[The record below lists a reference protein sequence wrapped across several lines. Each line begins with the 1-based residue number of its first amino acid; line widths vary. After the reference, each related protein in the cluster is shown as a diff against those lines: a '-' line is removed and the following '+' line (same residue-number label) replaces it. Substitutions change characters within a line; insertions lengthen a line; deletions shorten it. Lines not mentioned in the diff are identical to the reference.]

1 MSEQSDAKN
10 RKSFWKELF
19 PAKPLDKKQI
29 KREVKSYIVIT
40 LCLCLYAFAL
50 VMFIINSN
58 IVSGGVNGISTLLY
72 YATGHRIPVGI
83 SAFVINAVLLL
94 IGFKVLGNAFGF
106 KTVWAI
112 FFLSFFVTIWQ
123 GLLKQPV
130 LDQDPFLSAVIGG
143 ALIGLSVGTA
153 FNYGGS
159 TGGTDIVA
167 LIITKY
173 HNVSPGRV
181 ILYCDLG
188 IISSSFIVFYYFLGK
203 TPEESLRV
211 VLYGFVVMTVT
222 SYTIDLIVM
231 GAQSSVQMLISSRK
245 HEEIAEM
252 ISTEM
257 HRGVTLLDAKGFYSK
272 EQSNVLFAVVRKYEM
287 QNVLRR
293 IRDIDP
299 DAFTSV
305 TKATGVYGKGFQA
318 FK

>member
-1 MSEQSDAKN
+1 MSEQSDAKSK
-10 RKSFWKELF
+10 KSFWKELF

-40 LCLCLYAFAL
+40 LCLCIYAFAL

-58 IVSGGVNGISTLLY
+58 IVSGGVNGIATLLY
-72 YATGHRIPVGI
+72 YASGHRIPVGI
-83 SAFVINAVLLL
+83 SAFVINAVLLV
-94 IGFKVLGNAFGF
+94 IGFKILGNAFGF
-106 KTVWAI
+106 KTIWAI

-143 ALIGLSVGTA
+143 ALIGLAVGTA

-167 LIITKY
+167 LIITKF

-181 ILYCDLG
+181 ILYCDLC

-245 HEEIAEM
+245 HEEIAKM

-305 TKATGVYGKGFQA
+305 TQATGVYGKGFQA
-318 FK
+318 LK

>member
-1 MSEQSDAKN
+1 MSEQSDAKSK
-10 RKSFWKELF
+10 KSFWKELF

-40 LCLCLYAFAL
+40 LCLCIYAFAL

-58 IVSGGVNGISTLLY
+58 IVSGGVNGIATLLY
-72 YATGHRIPVGI
+72 YASGHRIPVGI
-83 SAFVINAVLLL
+83 SAFVINAVLLV
-94 IGFKVLGNAFGF
+94 IGFKILGNAFGF
-106 KTVWAI
+106 KTIWAI

-143 ALIGLSVGTA
+143 ALIGLAVGTA

-167 LIITKY
+167 LIITKF

-181 ILYCDLG
+181 ILYCDLC

-222 SYTIDLIVM
+222 SYTIDLIVL

-305 TKATGVYGKGFQA
+305 TQATGVYGKGFQA
-318 FK
+318 LK

>member
-1 MSEQSDAKN
+1 MSEQPAVKSK
-10 RKSFWKELF
+10 KSFWKDLF
-19 PAKPLDKKQI
+19 PTKPLDKKQI
-29 KREVKSYIVIT
+29 KREIKSYIVIT
-40 LCLCLYAFAL
+40 LCLCLYAFGL

-72 YATGHRIPVGI
+72 YASNHIIPVGV
-83 SAFVINAVLLL
+83 SAFVINGILLA
-94 IGFKVLGNAFGF
+94 IGFKILGSAFGF
-106 KTVWAI
+106 KTIWSI
-112 FFLSFFVTIWQ
+112 FFLSFFVEIWQ
-123 GLLKQPV
+123 NILTQPV

-143 ALIGLSVGTA
+143 VLIGLSIGTA

-167 LIITKY
+167 LIVTKFY
-173 HNVSPGRV
+173 NISPGRV
-181 ILYCDLG
+181 ILYCDLC

-231 GAQSSVQMLISSRK
+231 GAQSSVQMLISSHK

-257 HRGVTLLDAKGFYSK
+257 HRGVTLLDAKGYFSK
-272 EQSNVLFAVVRKYEM
+272 EKSNVLLAVVRKYEM

-305 TKATGVYGKGFQA
+305 TKATGVYGKGFQML
-318 FK
+318 K

>member
-1 MSEQSDAKN
+1 MNIFEKASAYIK
-10 RKSFWKELF
+10 KSIPTDPKL
-19 PAKPLDKKQI
+19 LR
-29 KREVKSYIVIT
+29 REVKSYIMIT
-40 LCLCLYAFAL
+40 LCLGLYALAL
-50 VMFIINSN
+50 VAFIINSE
-58 IVSGGVNGISTLLY
+58 IVSGGVNGISTLIF
-72 YATGHRIPVGI
+72 YATGKSVPVAVSSFI
-83 SAFVINAVLLL
+83 INAVLLL
-94 IGFKVLGNAFGF
+94 IGIRILGKGFGF
-106 KTVWAI
+106 KTIWAI
-112 FFLSFFVTIWQ
+112 VGLSLFISMWTGIIREPI
-123 GLLKQPV
+123 LADDK
-130 LDQDPFLSAVIGG
+130 FLSAVLGG
-143 ALIGLSVGTA
+143 ALIGLSIGTA

-188 IISSSFIVFYYFLGK
+188 IISSSFLIFYYFLGK
-203 TPEESLRV
+203 SPEESLRV

-231 GAQSSVQMLISSRK
+231 GAQSSVQMLISSNK

-272 EQSNVLFAVVRKYEM
+272 KQSNVLFAVVRKYEM

>member
-1 MSEQSDAKN
+1 MRNQQSTAK
-10 RKSFWKELF
+10 KSLWKELF

-40 LCLCLYAFAL
+40 LCLCIYAFAL

-58 IVSGGVNGISTLLY
+58 IVSGGVNGIATLLY
-72 YATGHRIPVGI
+72 YASGHRIPVGI
-83 SAFVINAVLLL
+83 SAFVINAVLLV
-94 IGFKVLGNAFGF
+94 IGFKILGNAFGF
-106 KTVWAI
+106 KTIWAI

-143 ALIGLSVGTA
+143 ALIGLAVGTA

-167 LIITKY
+167 LIITKF

-181 ILYCDLG
+181 ILYCDLC

-222 SYTIDLIVM
+222 SYTIDLIVL

-245 HEEIAEM
+245 HEEIAKM

-272 EQSNVLFAVVRKYEM
+272 EQSNVVFAVVRKYEM

-305 TKATGVYGKGFQA
+305 TQATGVYGKGFQA
-318 FK
+318 LK

>member
-1 MSEQSDAKN
+1 MSEQASPK
-10 RKSFWKELF
+10 KPFWKELL
-19 PAKPLDKKQI
+19 PTKPLDKKQI
-29 KREVKSYIVIT
+29 KREIKSYVVIT
-40 LCLCLYAFAL
+40 LCLCLYALAL

-58 IVSGGVNGISTLLY
+58 IVSGGVNGVSTLLY
-72 YATGHRIPVGI
+72 YATGHTIPVGI
-83 SAFVINAVLLL
+83 SAFVINGILLL
-94 IGFKVLGNAFGF
+94 IGFKILGNAFGF
-106 KTVWAI
+106 KTIWAI
-112 FFLSFFVTIWQ
+112 FFLSFFVTLWQ
-123 GLLKQPV
+123 GIIKQPV

-143 ALIGLSVGTA
+143 ALIGLSIGTA

-167 LIITKY
+167 LIVTKY
-173 HNVSPGRV
+173 HNISPGRV
-181 ILYCDLG
+181 ILYCDLC

-211 VLYGFVVMTVT
+211 VLYGFVVMMVT

-245 HEEIAEM
+245 HEEIADM
-252 ISTEM
+252 ISNEM
-257 HRGVTLLDAKGFYSK
+257 HRGVTLLDAQGHYSK
-272 EQSNVLFAVVRKYEM
+272 EKSEVLLAVVRKYEM
-287 QNVLRR
+287 QSVLRR

-318 FK
+318 LK

>member
-1 MSEQSDAKN
+1 MDMSEQASQK
-10 RKSFWKELF
+10 KSFWKGLF
-19 PAKPLDKKQI
+19 PSKPLDKKQI
-29 KREVKSYIVIT
+29 KREVKSYVVIT
-40 LCLCLYAFAL
+40 LCLCLYALAL

-72 YATGHRIPVGI
+72 YASNHWIPVGI
-83 SAFVINAVLLL
+83 SAFIINGVLLL
-94 IGFKVLGNAFGF
+94 IGFKILGNAFGF
-106 KTVWAI
+106 KTIWAI
-112 FFLSFFVTIWQ
+112 FFLSFFVTLWQ
-123 GLLKQPV
+123 GIIKQPV
-130 LDQDPFLSAVIGG
+130 LDGDPFLSAVIGG
-143 ALIGLSVGTA
+143 ALIGLSIGTA

-167 LIITKY
+167 LIVTKY
-173 HNVSPGRV
+173 HNISPGRV
-181 ILYCDLG
+181 ILYCDLC

-211 VLYGFVVMTVT
+211 VLYGFVVMMVT

-245 HEEIAEM
+245 HEEIADM
-252 ISTEM
+252 ISNEM
-257 HRGVTLLDAKGFYSK
+257 HRGVTLLDAQGHYSK
-272 EQSNVLFAVVRKYEM
+272 EKSEVLLAVVRKYEM

-318 FK
+318 LK

>member
-1 MSEQSDAKN
+1 M
-10 RKSFWKELF
+10 
-19 PAKPLDKKQI
+19 
-29 KREVKSYIVIT
+29 
-40 LCLCLYAFAL
+40 
-50 VMFIINSN
+50 
-58 IVSGGVNGISTLLY
+58 
-72 YATGHRIPVGI
+72 
-83 SAFVINAVLLL
+83 
-94 IGFKVLGNAFGF
+94 
-106 KTVWAI
+106 
-112 FFLSFFVTIWQ
+112 
-123 GLLKQPV
+123 
-130 LDQDPFLSAVIGG
+130 
-143 ALIGLSVGTA
+143 GTA

-167 LIITKY
+167 LIITKF

-181 ILYCDLG
+181 ILYCDLC

-222 SYTIDLIVM
+222 SYTIDLIVL

-305 TKATGVYGKGFQA
+305 TQATGVYGKGFQA
-318 FK
+318 LK